1 MIKIVFSSNGVSRFC
16 TLFLLLIIVACNKV
30 NHTKVIAHRGAWK
43 QENLPENSI
52 ASLKKAIAL
61 KCYGAEFDVHLT
73 KDSIPVVNHDADF
86 MGMEIEHSTYE
97 QLLTK
102 TLANGEQI
110 PTLEAYLKEG
120 LKQTDTKLI
129 LEIKSAPSGKER
141 TLLLTKIAVAM
152 VDNLQGKD
160 MVAYICFDFDAG
172 KLVHQLDSSAEVAYL
187 NGDKTP
193 KEALAAGYTG
203 INYNY
208 KVYKKHP
215 RWILEAQDLGM
226 SVNSWTVNKKEEME
240 ILLHQNIDFITTN
253 EPELLLTLLKKNT

>member
-1 MIKIVFSSNGVSRFC
+1 MFKIGKVAKAIVLGSL
-16 TLFLLLIIVACNKV
+16 LFAGCKSEMQ
-30 NHTKVIAHRGAWK
+30 TKVVAHRGAWK

-61 KCYGAEFDVHLT
+61 QCYGAEFDVHLT
-73 KDSIPVVNHDADF
+73 KDSIPVVNHDADY

-102 TLANGEQI
+102 KLANGEHV
-110 PTLEAYLKEG
+110 PTLESYLKEG

-141 TLLLTKIAVAM
+141 TLLLTQMAVAM
-152 VDNLQGKD
+152 VDSLQGKD

-172 KLVHQLDSSAEVAYL
+172 KLVHQLDPSAEVAYL

-215 RWILEAQDLGM
+215 TWIQEAKELGM
-226 SVNSWTVNKKEEME
+226 SINSWTVNKKEEME
-240 ILLHQNIDFITTN
+240 ILLHQNIDFMTTN
-253 EPELLLTLLKKNT
+253 EPELLLQLVK

>member
-1 MIKIVFSSNGVSRFC
+1 MNI
-16 TLFLLLIIVACNKV
+16 LFNKAQEYTFYVLFILFMLLVGCVQKD
-30 NHTKVIAHRGAWK
+30 HTKVIAHRGAWK

-61 KCYGAEFDVHLT
+61 QCEGTEFDIHLT
-73 KDSIPVVNHDADF
+73 KDSIPVVNHDKDF
-86 MGMEIEHSTYE
+86 LGIDIETATYKE
-97 QLLTK
+97 LLSK
-102 TLANGEQI
+102 QMSNGENI
-110 PTLEAYLKEG
+110 PTLETYLKEG
-120 LKQTDTKLI
+120 LKQTETKLI

-141 TLLLTKIAVAM
+141 TLYLTQKVVNMVA
-152 VDNLQGKD
+152 DLQAKS

-172 KLVHQLDSSAEVAYL
+172 KLIHQLDPAAEVAYL

-193 KEALAAGYTG
+193 KEALEAGYTG

-215 RWILEAQDLGM
+215 TWIQEAQYLGM

-240 ILLHQNIDFITTN
+240 ILLSQNIDFITTN
-253 EPELLLTLLKKNT
+253 EPELLLKLLIN